1 MLSHKLITTE
11 TGIGQIKAPQTK
23 SLRTQAPGQTPPP
36 PDKNPRNEII
46 MQSYYILL
54 Y

>member
-11 TGIGQIKAPQTK
+11 TGIGQIKAPGQNPSKHKTQDK
-23 SLRTQAPGQTPPP
+23 SS
-36 PDKNPRNEII
+36 PDKKTRYEII